1 MTTSD
6 SVLQLPFPREDLFDL
21 APQARELLRTRP
33 IARVRTVV
41 GDEAWLVTGYA
52 LVKELFMDE
61 RLGRAH
67 PEPEKAPRV
76 SNMFLGGGPAV
87 DFETEKSVSQRYR
100 KLLMPAFSPRRMRGF
115 EERVQGIVNML
126 LDDMERQARPVDLQA
141 SFSAL
146 LPAYAICELL
156 GVPVADRDKFTRWVH
171 ALDNIND
178 AEGSAAAFMDLANYM
193 RQAIEAK
200 RARPGEDVISD
211 LIAAEREWDLTPDDM
226 IFCCVGLLFAGFR
239 GPNNTINFGTIY
251 LLLNPD
257 QKDLIIADP
266 SLIPAAIEELL
277 RFLPLGTRFGHLRY
291 ARESVSI
298 GGVTIKP
305 GELVLLMNTAAD
317 RDPSVFDDPD
327 RLDVTRRDNPHLAMG
342 IGPHY
347 CLGAALG
354 RVQLK
359 VAFTTLFQRYPTLRL
374 AEPMANLEVST
385 DQLTERLIRLP
396 VTW

>member
-6 SVLQLPFPREDLFDL
+6 SVLQLPFSREDIFDL
-21 APQARELLRTRP
+21 APQTRELLRTRP
-33 IARVRTVV
+33 ITRVRTLV

-52 LVKELFMDE
+52 LVKELFTDE
-61 RLGRAH
+61 RLGRSH

-76 SNMFLGGGPAV
+76 SNFFLGGGPIG
-87 DFETEKSVSQRYR
+87 DFETEKSVRQRFR
-100 KLLMPAFSPRRMRGF
+100 KLLSPAFSPRRMRGF
-115 EERVQGIVNML
+115 EERVQGIVTML
-126 LDDMERQARPVDLQA
+126 LDDMERQERPADLQA

-146 LPAYAICELL
+146 LPAYVICELL

-171 ALDNIND
+171 ALDNVLD
-178 AEGSAAAFMDLANYM
+178 AEQSAAAYLDLANYL

-226 IFCCVGLLFAGFR
+226 ILCCVGLLFAGFR
-239 GPNNTINFGTIY
+239 GPSATINFGTVF

-266 SLIPAAIEELL
+266 SRIPAATEELL
-277 RFLPLGTRFGHLRY
+277 RFLPLGTRFGLLRY

-298 GGVTIKP
+298 GGVTIQP
-305 GELVLLMNTAAD
+305 GDAVLLMNTAAN
-317 RDPSVFDDPD
+317 RDPSAFDNPD

-342 IGPHY
+342 GGQRY
-347 CLGAALG
+347 CLGASLA
-354 RVQLK
+354 RVQLN
-359 VAFTTLFQRYPTLRL
+359 VAFTALFQRFPTLRL
-374 AEPMANLEVST
+374 AEPVANLELST
-385 DQLTERLIRLP
+385 DQLAERLIRVP

>member
-6 SVLQLPFPREDLFDL
+6 SVLQLPFPREDIFDL
-21 APQARELLRTRP
+21 APQARELLQTRS
-33 IARVRTVV
+33 IARVRTLV
-41 GDEAWLVTGYA
+41 GDEAWIVTGYA
-52 LVKELFMDE
+52 LVKELFTDE
-61 RLGRAH
+61 RLGRSH

-76 SNMFLGGGPAV
+76 SNFYLGGGPIG
-87 DFETEKSVSQRYR
+87 DFETERTVSQRFR
-100 KLLMPAFSPRRMRGF
+100 KLLTPAFSPRRMRGF
-115 EERVQGIVNML
+115 EERVQGIVTML

-146 LPAYAICELL
+146 LPAYVICELL

-171 ALDNIND
+171 ALDNVND
-178 AEGSAAAFMDLANYM
+178 AERSAAAFMDLADYM

-200 RARPGEDVISD
+200 RASPGEDVISD
-211 LIAAEREWDLTPDDM
+211 LIAAEREWNLTPDEM
-226 IFCCVGLLFAGFR
+226 IYCTVGLLFAGYR
-239 GPNNTINFGTIY
+239 GPNNIINFGTIF

-257 QKDLIIADP
+257 QKDLLIADP
-266 SLIPAAIEELL
+266 SRIPAAIEELL
-277 RFLPLGTRFGHLRY
+277 RFLPLGTRFGLLRY

-305 GELVLLMNTAAD
+305 GDAVLLMNTVAN
-317 RDPSVFDDPD
+317 RDPSAFDDPD

-342 IGPHY
+342 GGPRY
-347 CLGAALG
+347 CLGASLA
-354 RVQLK
+354 RVQLQ

-374 AEPMANLEVST
+374 AEPVANLELST
-385 DQLTERLIRLP
+385 DQLAERLNRAP